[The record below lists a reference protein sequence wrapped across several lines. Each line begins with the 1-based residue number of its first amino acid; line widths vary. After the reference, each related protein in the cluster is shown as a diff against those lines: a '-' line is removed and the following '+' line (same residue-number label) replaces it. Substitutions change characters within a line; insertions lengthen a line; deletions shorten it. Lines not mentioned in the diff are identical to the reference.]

1 MSIDTSNT
9 SSLPSSS
16 TLLSLSVYSL
26 ACPALARTRP
36 PGTRASWTG
45 SRRRVLWP
53 GRLRGRAVVRS
64 RDTWA
69 VEGWWRRR
77 EARLLK
83 DESGIAMR
91 SVHGH
96 CPSTKTCLAS
106 ISVHQPLKSRSAS
119 RARNEKLSLLL
130 LDLEPQLHRLPA
142 HATPRGHWSVMRPCQ

>member
-1 MSIDTSNT
+1 MKTRSVK
-9 SSLPSSS
+9 SLDY
-16 TLLSLSVYSL
+16 LV
-26 ACPALARTRP
+26 CPINYPLVCPEHYARILWRDIGHKGLMPYIERTVI
-36 PGTRASWTG
+36 AV
-45 SRRRVLWP
+45 SRGVRMRRV
-53 GRLRGRAVVRS
+53 GGA
-64 RDTWA
+64 
-69 VEGWWRRR
+69 WR
-77 EARLLK
+77 EERLLK